1 VNVAQILKAK
11 GRAVTTARPETPLK
25 HIADQLTQKK
35 IGAIVI
41 VGETGRVVGI
51 LSERDLVRVIAERGP
66 NALMQTATDVMTHNV
81 ITCDEKSTLDDL
93 MELMTSG
100 RFRHVPVVENG
111 ALVGLVSIGDV
122 VKFHIADMAL
132 EVTAMRSYL
141 TTG

>member
-1 VNVAQILKAK
+1 MNVAQILKAK
-11 GRAVTTARPETPLK
+11 GRDVTTARPQTPLK
-25 HIADQLTQKK
+25 DVAETLAIKK

-41 VGETGRVVGI
+41 LNETGRVAGI

-66 NALMQTATDVMTHNV
+66 NAMILTASDVMTHNV
-81 ITCDEKSTLDDL
+81 VTCDLNSTLDEL

-100 RFRHVPVVENG
+100 RFRHVPVVEHN

>member
-1 VNVAQILKAK
+1 MNVAQILKTK
-11 GRAVTTARPETPLK
+11 GRAVTTARPDTPLK
-25 HIADQLTQKK
+25 EIADQLALKK

-41 VGETGRVVGI
+41 VGETGRVAGI

-66 NALMQTATDVMTHNV
+66 TALMQTASDVMTHNV
-81 ITCDEKSTLDDL
+81 ITCDEKSTLDEL
-93 MELMTSG
+93 MELMTSR

-122 VKFHIADMAL
+122 VKLHIADMAL